1 MPKHVKRLIPQE
13 FTIDHSS
20 SLKDALIKSQCLSF
34 TSCPSRF
41 CAQVFYPEC
50 SKKEEKKPW
59 PKHVWTPPLIII
71 RLKGEKQNQQMTRS
85 FCSRVTSKREGKKGK
100 HFSTHE
106 KSSARIVTNIEL
118 LLMVIVV
125 VAAAAN
131 ILGQAYT
138 VSGEMTHE

>member
-1 MPKHVKRLIPQE
+1 
-13 FTIDHSS
+13 
-20 SLKDALIKSQCLSF
+20 
-34 TSCPSRF
+34 
-41 CAQVFYPEC
+41 
-50 SKKEEKKPW
+50 
-59 PKHVWTPPLIII
+59 
-71 RLKGEKQNQQMTRS
+71 MTRS

-118 LLMVIVV
+118 LLLMVIVV